1 MWREEDDL
9 YRTATTRTAAVALFS
24 TAVLLLPRTSPIRW
38 WAVAPAVALLV
49 VGCLVA
55 RLRGRTRQGRWS
67 WTVSVAH
74 QVLTQTGA
82 GFAGIA
88 AGGIEGNQ
96 RFVSML
102 VLVVTASYSQAAVV
116 AVGWAIA
123 TATIFWSALGS
134 GLEVDVAFTVAA
146 MFGASAAAI
155 ASIVHML
162 LTRIR
167 RQNRHARLTA
177 TLAAS
182 VARAHSFAD
191 DLPEILALTSS
202 VLGEVTLALSR
213 VDRERIVVPL
223 GEHEPGRSRRAS
235 SRAGARFPR
244 GKSRDR
250 SFDEEVL
257 VSVVDGVPYVLLVG
271 WPSIDARRRVPPQ
284 TIAIVRD
291 LLGHFVERAEHIARL
306 EESTRTDPLT
316 GLGNRRALNAW
327 LDDRRGF
334 ATVVILDLDHF
345 KGYNDAF
352 GHVAGDQL
360 LRRFGAVVQHHLRSG
375 DCAVRLGGEEFCVAL
390 DVRDAQLGER
400 FVGRLR
406 EAFYADPGGVT
417 FSAGVAIGE
426 PGDALET
433 VLGRADT
440 ALYEAKRLGRN
451 RTVVARSQ

>member
-9 YRTATTRTAAVALFS
+9 YRIATTRTAAVILFS
-24 TAVLLLPRTSPIRW
+24 AAVLLLPGTVPIRW
-38 WAVAPAVALLV
+38 WAVGPASVLLLL
-49 VGCLVA
+49 GCIVA
-55 RLRGRTRQGRWS
+55 RLRGRGRHVGWQ
-67 WTVSVAH
+67 WTVSLTH
-74 QVLTQTGA
+74 QALLQTGA

-96 RFVSML
+96 RFLSML
-102 VLVVTASYSQAAVV
+102 VLVVTASYSHAVV
-116 AVGWAIA
+116 VALGWAIA
-123 TATIFWSALGS
+123 TATIFWSAMGA
-134 GLEVDVAFTVAA
+134 GLDVDVAFTVAA
-146 MFGASAAAI
+146 MFGASAAAV

-182 VARAHSFAD
+182 VARSASFD
-191 DLPEILALTSS
+191 EDLPELLALTSE
-202 VLGEVTLALSR
+202 VLGGVRLALTR
-213 VDRERIVVPL
+213 IDRERIVVPL
-223 GEHEPGRSRRAS
+223 GEFEPPWSRRPTS
-235 SRAGARFPR
+235 DVRRWRSP
-244 GKSRDR
+244 RDR

-271 WPSIDARRRVPPQ
+271 WRSLDARRAVAPQ

-291 LLGHFVERAEHIARL
+291 LLGHFVERAQHIARL
-306 EESTRTDPLT
+306 EARTRTDPLT
-316 GLGNRRALNAW
+316 GLGNRRALSTW
-327 LDDRRGF
+327 LAERAGS

-360 LRRFGAVVQHHLRSG
+360 LRRFGAVVAHHLRSG

-390 DVRDAQLGER
+390 DARDAVLGER
-400 FVGRLR
+400 FVARLR
-406 EAFYADPGGVT
+406 DAFSADPGGVT
-417 FSAGVAIGE
+417 FSAGVAVGNT
-426 PGDALET
+426 GDSLED
-433 VLGRADT
+433 VLAQADT

-451 RTVVARSQ
+451 RTVIARSQ

>member
-9 YRTATTRTAAVALFS
+9 YRTATTRTAAVILFS
-24 TAVLLLPRTSPIRW
+24 VAVLLLPRTSAIRW
-38 WAVAPAVALLV
+38 WAVGPAVGLLV
-49 VGCLVA
+49 AGCLVA
-55 RLRGRTRQGRWS
+55 RLRGSRSHRMWP
-67 WTVSVAH
+67 WTISLAH
-74 QVLTQTGA
+74 QVLLQAGA

-96 RFVSML
+96 RFLSLL
-102 VLVVTASYSQAAVV
+102 VLVVTASYSPPAVV

-123 TATIFWSALGS
+123 TATIFWSAAGS
-134 GLEVDVAFTVAA
+134 GLRVDVAFTVAA
-146 MFGASAAAI
+146 TFGASAAAC
-155 ASIVHML
+155 ASIVNML

-182 VARAHSFAD
+182 VARAHSFEE

-202 VLGEVTLALSR
+202 VLGDVTLALSR

-223 GEHEPGRSRRAS
+223 GDHEPSRNRRDAKRTDRFGRRR
-235 SRAGARFPR
+235 PR
-244 GKSRDR
+244 DSA
-250 SFDEEVL
+250 FDEEVL

-271 WPSIDARRRVPPQ
+271 WPSMDARRLVPPQ

-306 EESTRTDPLT
+306 EERTRTDPLT
-316 GLGNRRALNAW
+316 GLGNRRALSAW
-327 LDDRRGF
+327 LGERRGA
-334 ATVVILDLDHF
+334 ATIIIFDLDHF
-345 KGYNDAF
+345 RSFNDAF

-360 LRRFGAVVQHHLRSG
+360 LRRFGSVVQHHLRTG

-390 DVRDAQLGER
+390 DARDAALGER

-406 EAFYADPGGVT
+406 DAFRADPGGVT
-417 FSAGVAIGE
+417 FSAGVAVGSH
-426 PGDALET
+426 GDALEDI
-433 VLGRADT
+433 LAIADT
-440 ALYEAKRLGRN
+440 ALYEAKRQGRN
-451 RTVVARSQ
+451 RTIVARP

>member
-9 YRTATTRTAAVALFS
+9 YRIATTRTAAVALFS
-24 TAVLLLPRTSPIRW
+24 AAVLLLPRTAPVRW
-38 WAVAPAVALLV
+38 WAVAPAAGLLAA
-49 VGCLVA
+49 GCLVA
-55 RLRGRTRQGRWS
+55 RLRGRGRHRLWP
-67 WTVSVAH
+67 WTISLTH
-74 QVLTQTGA
+74 QVLMQTGA
-82 GFAGIA
+82 GFAGVA

-96 RFVSML
+96 RFLSLL

-167 RQNRHARLTA
+167 RQSRHARLTA

-182 VARAHSFAD
+182 VARGHSYEE

-202 VLGEVTLALSR
+202 VLGEVTLAMTR
-213 VDRERIVVPL
+213 IDPERIVVPL
-223 GEHEPGRSRRAS
+223 GEYEPSRPRRAT
-235 SRAGARFPR
+235 R
-244 GKSRDR
+244 GPLGRR
-250 SFDEEVL
+250 QRNNAFDEEIL

-271 WPSIDARRRVPPQ
+271 WPSSEARRHIPAQ

-306 EESTRTDPLT
+306 EERTRTDPLT
-316 GLGNRRALNAW
+316 GLGNRRALSAW
-327 LDDRRGF
+327 LGERQGP

-345 KGYNDAF
+345 KGFNDAF

-360 LRRFGAVVQHHLRSG
+360 LRRFGAVVQHHLRTG

-390 DVRDAQLGER
+390 DAPDDALGER
-400 FVGRLR
+400 FVARIR
-406 EAFYADPGGVT
+406 EAFRADPGGVT
-417 FSAGVAIGE
+417 FSAGVAVGN
-426 PGDALET
+426 PGAPMET
-433 VLGRADT
+433 VLSKADG

>member
-1 MWREEDDL
+1 
-9 YRTATTRTAAVALFS
+9 
-24 TAVLLLPRTSPIRW
+24 
-38 WAVAPAVALLV
+38 
-49 VGCLVA
+49 
-55 RLRGRTRQGRWS
+55 
-67 WTVSVAH
+67 
-74 QVLTQTGA
+74 
-82 GFAGIA
+82 
-88 AGGIEGNQ
+88 
-96 RFVSML
+96 
-102 VLVVTASYSQAAVV
+102 
-116 AVGWAIA
+116 
-123 TATIFWSALGS
+123 
-134 GLEVDVAFTVAA
+134 
-146 MFGASAAAI
+146 
-155 ASIVHML
+155 
-162 LTRIR
+162 
-167 RQNRHARLTA
+167 
-177 TLAAS
+177 
-182 VARAHSFAD
+182 
-191 DLPEILALTSS
+191 
-202 VLGEVTLALSR
+202 
-213 VDRERIVVPL
+213 
-223 GEHEPGRSRRAS
+223 
-235 SRAGARFPR
+235 
-244 GKSRDR
+244 
-250 SFDEEVL
+250 
-257 VSVVDGVPYVLLVG
+257 
-271 WPSIDARRRVPPQ
+271 VPPQ

-306 EESTRTDPLT
+306 EERTRTDPLT
-316 GLGNRRALNAW
+316 GLGNRRALSAW

-417 FSAGVAIGE
+417 FSAGVAIGA